1 VNKKKRNGSSS
12 PHHSKNQWDRG
23 IFPERKRKMKCLQS
37 TGPKFWLWR
46 GKLSLSTN
54 KDNGRVETIKSD
66 ETGMGR
72 QTSKEKKITATDK
85 VEGIWFNAKVP
96 QKIASL
102 NKNQKPSLNCG

>member
-1 VNKKKRNGSSS
+1 MNKKKRNSSSS
-12 PHHSKNQWDRG
+12 PHHSKNQWDQG

-46 GKLSLSTN
+46 GKLSLCTD
-54 KDNGRVETIKSD
+54 KDNGRVETIK
-66 ETGMGR
+66 EI
-72 QTSKEKKITATDK
+72 KITATDK
-85 VEGIWFNAKVP
+85 AEGIWFNARVP